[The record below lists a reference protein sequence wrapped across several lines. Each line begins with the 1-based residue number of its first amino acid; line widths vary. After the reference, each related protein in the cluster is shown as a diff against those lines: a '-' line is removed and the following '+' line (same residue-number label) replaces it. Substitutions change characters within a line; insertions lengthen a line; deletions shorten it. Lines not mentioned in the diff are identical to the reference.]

1 MIKLSRRGSVLVHV
15 LITGV
20 IVALIAAGLLRMVL
34 MNYIAVDRAGKGAA
48 NRKESDAL
56 LNRAL
61 SEWNRT
67 NLVCS
72 NIPGP
77 GGFTCSGV
85 PGTCGCTCPSGAG
98 PPNARIVTSL
108 AGGVCKVDLI
118 SSDPP

>member
-1 MIKLSRRGSVLVHV
+1 MIKLGRRGSVLVHV

-34 MNYIAVDRAGKGAA
+34 MNYIAVDRAAKGTA
-48 NRKESDAL
+48 NRKESEAL
-56 LNRAL
+56 LSRAL

-72 NIPGP
+72 DIPGP

-85 PGTCGCTCPSGAG
+85 PGTCNCTCPAGAVA
-98 PPNARIVTSL
+98 PNPRIWARQPAATCL
-108 AGGVCKVDLI
+108 VDLI